1 MVTSGIG
8 GVFPKNLVVGTVRTV
23 DLDSN
28 GLSLSATI
36 EPTADILGVTDV
48 LVIKSFDGQGGAL
61 SEGET
66 AGAQGE
72 GAGN

>member
-1 MVTSGIG
+1 M
-8 GVFPKNLVVGTVRTV
+8 

-66 AGAQGE
+66 AAAQGE